1 MAIIKPEAGSSD
13 GTNIMNV
20 FPLCKCGKTTLILE
34 LLIQDSNLKYIK
46 LDEMENSMSDKS
58 KSNKYISLF

>member
-1 MAIIKPEAGSSD
+1 MAIIKPKAGSSD

-34 LLIQDSNLKYIK
+34 LLI
-46 LDEMENSMSDKS
+46 
-58 KSNKYISLF
+58 